1 MNRILRSPRARLDLI
16 EIWGFIADDNEAA
29 ADAVLDKIEHALSI
43 LRDNPLAGRARPE
56 LARDIRSFVVG
67 KHVLFYRPLADGVDL
82 ARVLS
87 ARQDIQAEDMS

>member
-1 MNRILRSPRARLDLI
+1 MNRILRSPRARLDII

-67 KHVLFYRPLADGVDL
+67 NMCCSIDHWPMESIWLAS
-82 ARVLS
+82 S
-87 ARQDIQAEDMS
+87 ARGRTFRPRI